1 MNYINLN
8 TAQPLYCPSTA
19 PMVGDSAAY
28 YFESDLSDPLILGR
42 LRRNV
47 VVNIPSIPALEQ

>member
-19 PMVGDSAAY
+19 PIVGDSATY
-28 YFESDLSDPLILGR
+28 YAENDPSEPLILGR
-42 LRRNV
+42 LGRNV